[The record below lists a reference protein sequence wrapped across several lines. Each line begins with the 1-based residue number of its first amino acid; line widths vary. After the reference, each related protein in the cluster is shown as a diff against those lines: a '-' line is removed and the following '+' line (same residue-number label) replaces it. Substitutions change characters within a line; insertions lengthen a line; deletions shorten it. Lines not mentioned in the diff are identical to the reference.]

1 MKIKEWIINRLEKDV
16 ESNGGHIEL
25 EALTE
30 EERNKLFVEF
40 GEGNPEL
47 TNFLRTAYNHNAP
60 SMFCCSGHGYQ
71 SAYVVLKVNDENIE
85 LLKKVGKVLSKHGI
99 STNFFDDYN
108 KGLTVS
114 YRLAN
119 NNNPSTQWLNIAS
132 QIMENPELFDDN
144 YPTIYYHE
152 EIIPS
157 PKPFLFDLKMKLL
170 NYLRGK
176 NLETLPVRKQ

>member
-1 MKIKEWIINRLEKDV
+1 MKIKEWIIKRLEEDV
-16 ESNGGHIEL
+16 EFNGGHIEL
-25 EALTE
+25 EDLTE

-47 TNFLRTAYNHNAP
+47 TNFLITAYNHNAP

-85 LLKKVGKVLSKHGI
+85 LLKKMGKVLSKNGI
-99 STNFFDDYN
+99 STNFSDDYL
-108 KGLTVS
+108 KGLNVS
-114 YRLAN
+114 YRAVN
-119 NNNPSTQWLNIAS
+119 NNTSTEWLNTAS

-152 EIIPS
+152 AIIPS

-176 NLETLPVRKQ
+176 NLDTLPARKQ